1 MERRIRVQARDLRP
15 GDVLGRDPATGEET
29 LVEAITRIRGKIIAD
44 TSTREAEVY
53 DPDEKVRIAR
63 FEERV

>member
-15 GDVLGRDPATGEET
+15 GDVLGRDPVSGEET
-29 LVEAITRIRGKIIAD
+29 LVEAITPIRGRIIAD

-63 FEERV
+63 FEENT